1 MEICHMNGE
10 NTNITLIRTIIRIIS
25 RVDADSHFTSVHQ
38 ISALDSYLV
47 VHDFRIL
54 GNVLWL
60 FL

>member
-1 MEICHMNGE
+1 MNGE
-10 NTNITLIRTIIRIIS
+10 NTNITLIRTVIS

-54 GNVLWL
+54 GNVL
-60 FL
+60 